1 MEAPPV
7 RYVKTSDGHNIAYAD
22 LGTGWP
28 LVVTPQAW
36 TNLQYAWTHSD
47 MQGWLRLLA
56 SRFRVVQM
64 DWRGQGMSSRGL
76 RPDHTLDDM
85 LLDLE
90 AVVDTLALQRFVL
103 LGMAAHAHIGIRYAA
118 RHPERVAALIL
129 LGSAARID
137 AWPPGIYGELL
148 QENWDLFLRLAVPSA
163 LGGEQKRLAI
173 ERMRR
178 TIDQKD
184 FILRT
189 KALQESRLDEILPL
203 ITAPTLVL
211 HHRNNKVPSVE
222 HGMQLAASIPRS
234 RLVVLEGD
242 DLFDDAESAV
252 HALEDFITQHLA
264 APGSTSMR
272 ESADSSE
279 TSLSHREI
287 EVLRLIAAGKS
298 NAQIG
303 DELVISL
310 NTVRRH
316 ITHIFNKAGVGNRAE
331 AASYAHK
338 NRLV

>member
-1 MEAPPV
+1 MDAPPV
-7 RYVKTSDGHNIAYAD
+7 QYVTTSDGYSIAYAD
-22 LGTGWP
+22 VGKGWP

-36 TNLQYAWTHSD
+36 TNLQYAWTRSD

-56 SRFRVVQM
+56 SRFRLVQM

-76 RPDHTLDDM
+76 RPDHKLDDM
-85 LLDLE
+85 LLDIE

-163 LGGEQKRLAI
+163 LSGEQMRLTI

-178 TIDQKD
+178 TIDQND

-222 HGMQLAASIPRS
+222 HGMQLAASIPQS
-234 RLVVLEGD
+234 RLVVLEGE
-242 DLFDDAESAV
+242 DLFDDAEVAV
-252 HALEDFITQHLA
+252 NALEGFVTQHLA
-264 APGSTSMR
+264 AAQSTSKW
-272 ESADSSE
+272 ESADPSE
-279 TSLSHREI
+279 ASLSQREI
-287 EVLRLIAAGKS
+287 EVLRLLAAGHS
-298 NAQIG
+298 NQEIA
-303 DELVISL
+303 DELVISV

-316 ITHIFNKAGVGNRAE
+316 ASNIYDKTGVANRAQ
-331 AASYAHK
+331 AAVYAKDHG
-338 NRLV
+338 LA